1 MVVAPVVATTSRPTK
16 ASRAEKSP
24 DEGTTTQDS
33 VADLSRTRELVSLSG
48 VKQQGEKTGLGL
60 AAAAVGSPIGFL
72 AACWGS
78 EALDTVLG
86 GALDNLGIVPRT
98 VTGLV
103 GVPLA
108 PFLHGNWEHLI
119 SNSLGV
125 LTAGSL
131 VALHGPKKFRDVTI
145 MSGLAAGLGTWAAGR
160 TAVHLGA
167 SGVVYGYMGFLM
179 ARGLF
184 DRRPLPIVLSVLSTA
199 LFAGSLAG
207 VVPGK
212 EGVSWESHLFGMA
225 GGVLAAATLPVD
237 APKQSNAFGR

>member
-1 MVVAPVVATTSRPTK
+1 MVVAPVIATTSRP
-16 ASRAEKSP
+16 ANAHRVEKST
-24 DEGTTTQDS
+24 EESVSQDS
-33 VADLSRTRELVSLSG
+33 VADLTRAREVVSLSG
-48 VKQQGEKTGLGL
+48 IKQQGEKTGLGL
-60 AAAAVGSPIGFL
+60 AAAAVGSPLGFL
-72 AACWGS
+72 AACWGT

-86 GALDNLGIVPRT
+86 GALDNFGIVPRS

-108 PFLHGNWEHLI
+108 PFLHSNWEHLF

-160 TAVHLGA
+160 TAIHLGA
-167 SGVVYGYMGFLM
+167 SGVVYGYLGFLM
-179 ARGLF
+179 TRGLF

-207 VVPGK
+207 VLPGK
-212 EGVSWESHLFGMA
+212 EAVSWESHLFGLA

-237 APKQSNAFGR
+237 APRNRNPFGR

>member
-1 MVVAPVVATTSRPTK
+1 MVVAPVIATTSRPTK
-16 ASRAEKSP
+16 AHRVEKST
-24 DEGTTTQDS
+24 EESAAQDS
-33 VADLSRTRELVSLSG
+33 VADLTRAREVVSLSG
-48 VKQQGEKTGLGL
+48 IRQQGEKTGLGL

-72 AACWGS
+72 AACWGT

-86 GALDNLGIVPRT
+86 GALDNFGIVPRS
-98 VTGLV
+98 VPGLV

-160 TAVHLGA
+160 TAIHLGA

-184 DRRPLPIVLSVLSTA
+184 DRRPLPIVLSVLSTV

-212 EGVSWESHLFGMA
+212 EGISWESHLFGMA

-237 APKQSNAFGR
+237 PPRNSNPFGR